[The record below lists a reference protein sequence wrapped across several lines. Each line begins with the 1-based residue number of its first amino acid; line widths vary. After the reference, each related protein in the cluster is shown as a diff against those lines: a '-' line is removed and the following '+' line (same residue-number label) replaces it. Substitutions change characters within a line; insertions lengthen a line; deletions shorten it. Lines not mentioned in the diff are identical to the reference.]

1 VTATARP
8 VQRNRLDYKWIALS
22 VTTLG
27 AAMAAIDSSIV
38 ILALPSI
45 LRSLHS
51 SLVTMTWVTMGY
63 ILMSCIALTI
73 CGRLADMFGR
83 VRMYNLGFLVF
94 TAGSALCALAPT
106 GLWLILFR
114 LVQGAGAAMLIANSM
129 AILTEAFPANE
140 RGRAMGINSVT
151 WAMGGLLGPIL
162 GGLILATTSWRWIFL
177 VNLPIGAIGTA
188 WGYVALHELS
198 HPKGRETLDIPGIVL
213 FGSGLFCLLYALTQS
228 VAWGLGS
235 PKLSLLLAGFLILES
250 LFLLRERSTPAP
262 LLDLSLFRSRI
273 FSFTL
278 AATTL
283 ETLAV
288 FAINFLVVF
297 YLQGVKGVAP
307 LQAAFLILPLA
318 AVQSLL
324 SPVGGA
330 LSDRFGARFPASA
343 GLALEAVGCVVLAAL
358 SPTSSYSLLFVGLV
372 IFGSGAGVVWTAQ
385 TNAVMGTAP
394 VQRLGITSA
403 TLATFRQVGMVTSF
417 ALALAVAAA
426 TVPKRLAGAIFIG
439 TSASLGGPAMAPFAT
454 GMHYA
459 LLVSMLIVLGAAAL
473 TVLAGDTGEQHRL
486 RSEPIGRPDPRE
498 SQGAL

>member
-1 VTATARP
+1 VTATRP
-8 VQRNRLDYKWIALS
+8 PVRRSRIDYKWIALS

-27 AAMAAIDSSIV
+27 AAMAAIDASIV
-38 ILALPSI
+38 VLALPSI
-45 LRSLHS
+45 LRSLHA
-51 SLVTMTWVTMGY
+51 SLVTVTWVTMGY
-63 ILMSCIALTI
+63 ILTSCIALTV

-94 TAGSALCALAPT
+94 TVGSVLCALAFS

-151 WAMGGLLGPIL
+151 WALGGLLGPL
-162 GGLILATTSWRWIFL
+162 FGGLILATTNWRWIFL
-177 VNLPIGAIGTA
+177 VNLPIGALGTI

-198 HPKGRETLDIPGIVL
+198 HPSDREPLDVPGIAL
-213 FGSGLFCLLYALTQS
+213 FGGGLFCLLYGLTQS
-228 VAWGLGS
+228 VSWGLAS
-235 PKLSLLLAGFLILES
+235 PRLWLLFAAFLILQS
-250 LFLLRERSTPAP
+250 LFYLRERSAPAP

-273 FSFTL
+273 FSLTI

-283 ETLAV
+283 ESLAV

-307 LQAAFLILPLA
+307 LHAALLILPLA

-343 GLALEAVGCVVLAAL
+343 GLIIEAAGCVVLAAL
-358 SPTSSYSLLFVGLV
+358 APASPYWLLFAGLV
-372 IFGSGAGVVWTAQ
+372 IFGSGAGIVWTAQ
-385 TNAVMGTAP
+385 TNAAMGTAP
-394 VQRLGITSA
+394 LRRLGITSA
-403 TLATFRQVGMVTSF
+403 TLATFRQCGMVTSY

-426 TVPKRLAGAIFIG
+426 TVPKALAGSIFLG
-439 TSASLGGPAMAPFAT
+439 TSATFGGPQMAPFAS
-454 GMHYA
+454 GMHSA
-459 LLVSMLIVLGAAAL
+459 LLVSMFIVVAAAAL
-473 TVLAGDTGEQHRL
+473 TVFAGDTGAQHQL
-486 RSEPIGRPDPRE
+486 RAGSALESARDP
-498 SQGAL
+498 A